1 MSIES
6 ATNDDVKPVPR
17 SSVECWEMSRLP
29 VGAIA
34 VIEGRDK
41 PYLYRGKAYR
51 RSDTVDVL
59 RTLGLY
65 SAVSVCINAA
75 IIPADEP

>member
-1 MSIES
+1 MSIEN
-6 ATNDDVKPVPR
+6 AIRDDVSPVPR
-17 SSVECWEMSRLP
+17 PSIERREMPRLP

-34 VIEGRDK
+34 VVEGGDK

-65 SAVSVCINAA
+65 SAASASMQR
-75 IIPADEP
+75 